1 MDIFKLLD
9 EIEDIVESGSSIPFA
24 SKVLVDKNELLEIIT
39 EIRVKLPDELKQAEW
54 IKEERQRILA
64 EAQSDADTMVKEVQ
78 LHIEEMVDRHEIVS
92 QAQDRAQE
100 IMAKAQSNAKE
111 IRIGANEYADDI
123 LKNMENNL
131 RELEGR
137 IKDTI
142 DVLEINRS
150 ELSENR

>member
-123 LKNMENNL
+123 LKNMENSL

-142 DVLEINRS
+142 EVLEINRS